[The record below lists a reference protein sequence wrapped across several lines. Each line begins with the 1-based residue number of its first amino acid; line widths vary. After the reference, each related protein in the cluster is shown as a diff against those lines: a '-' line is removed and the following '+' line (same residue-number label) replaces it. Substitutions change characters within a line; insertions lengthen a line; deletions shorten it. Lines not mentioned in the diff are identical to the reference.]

1 MTALETGGNTGTWVS
16 ASVENVLPVVVL
28 GLVEQGLNA
37 WLRETPGTCIKRLFL
52 CPNDRLGI
60 GVRVEVLLQLS
71 PWEGVELLNTGN
83 GSVGE
88 VVGLAVLNQGS
99 VDLTSAEN
107 DTLDFLL
114 WLDLELG
121 GLVCWI
127 GNDPLEVG
135 ITGEVLDA

>member
-1 MTALETGGNTGTWVS
+1 MTALETSGDTGTRVS

-28 GLVEQGLNA
+28 GLVEQRLNA

-60 GVRVEVLLQLS
+60 GVGVEVFLQLS
-71 PWEGVELLNTGN
+71 PWEGVELLNAGN

-121 GLVCWI
+121 RLVCRV

-135 ITGEVLDA
+135 VTGEVLDA